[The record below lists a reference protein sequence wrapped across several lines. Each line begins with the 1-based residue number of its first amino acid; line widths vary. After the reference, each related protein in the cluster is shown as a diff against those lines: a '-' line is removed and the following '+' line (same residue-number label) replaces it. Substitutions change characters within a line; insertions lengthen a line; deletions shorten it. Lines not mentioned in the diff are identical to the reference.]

1 VALTPMRAAIAR
13 QMTRAKQSVPH
24 FYVSAEIDT
33 EAVTAAAAAAGVGM
47 SAALIRAT
55 ALTLVD
61 EPGFNAH
68 WSEDGPV
75 LDSDVNVGVAI
86 AVPGGLMAPA
96 ILGCD
101 RLSTAEIGVALR
113 ALAER
118 TRAGRAK
125 GSELTGGTFTLSN
138 LGGHAVSSFM
148 AIVNSPQVAILAT
161 GRSSERVA
169 VVDGEPA
176 VRRMMT
182 ATLSVDHR
190 ALDGADAG
198 RFLDRLKARLEAP
211 DWLA

>member
-1 VALTPMRAAIAR
+1 MALTPMRAAIAR

-75 LDSDVNVGVAI
+75 LHSDVNVGVAI

-101 RLSTAEIGVALR
+101 RLSAAEIGVALR
-113 ALAER
+113 ELAER

-148 AIVNSPQVAILAT
+148 AIVNPPQVAILAT
-161 GRSSERVA
+161 GRSAQRAA
-169 VVDGEPA
+169 VVDGELA

>member
-1 VALTPMRAAIAR
+1 
-13 QMTRAKQSVPH
+13 
-24 FYVSAEIDT
+24 
-33 EAVTAAAAAAGVGM
+33 M

-75 LDSDVNVGVAI
+75 LHEEVNVGVAI

-96 ILGCD
+96 ILRAD
-101 RLSTAEIGVALR
+101 RLTAAQIGTALR
-113 ALAER
+113 ELAER

-138 LGGHAVSSFM
+138 LGGHAVTSFA
-148 AIVNSPQVAILAT
+148 AIVNPPQVAILAT
-161 GRSSERVA
+161 GRSDPRPA
-169 VVDGEPA
+169 VVDGELT
-176 VRRMMT
+176 VRRTMT

-198 RFLDRLKARLEAP
+198 RFLDRLKGRLETP